1 MKKSVFVLSVLAAC
15 TLHLSAGEY
24 KPEQWNLD
32 ARMRGFY
39 PSRFNAREWVR
50 VFKDAG
56 AKYVTIR
63 RPKDYAFN
71 YVVKLTAK

>member
-1 MKKSVFVLSVLAAC
+1 M
-15 TLHLSAGEY
+15 E
-24 KPEQWNLD
+24 WNLD